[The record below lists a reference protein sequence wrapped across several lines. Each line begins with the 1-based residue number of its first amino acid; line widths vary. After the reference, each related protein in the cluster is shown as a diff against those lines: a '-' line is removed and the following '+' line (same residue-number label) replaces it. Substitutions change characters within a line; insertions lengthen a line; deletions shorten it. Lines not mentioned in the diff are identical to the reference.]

1 VASSPLTP
9 LVLDAAPAQLQPIK
23 ARILAAMSL
32 DARATFS
39 DIATQL
45 GLSRQQVKYHFDQLE
60 EQNIVE
66 SCYAILNV
74 GRLGYLYHRVL
85 VRLTN
90 VSPETEKSI
99 LDYFAR
105 HPRVGWVV
113 EQQGTWQVALA
124 IWTRDMGELE
134 HVLDEILS
142 QVGRHVADKLIS
154 FSAKIYHLKKKF
166 LTGEFDGRA
175 LVVGGEGRA
184 IGLDDLDYEILGV
197 LTKSARKS
205 YREIG
210 LALGVSPKVVKYR
223 MQRMVDEGVIL
234 GFDVKLNHRA
244 LGFTHH
250 KVFLKLANI
259 STVSLDRVTEHL
271 MRLIHTTCITKSIG
285 FSDIEFEVMVQSN
298 GELHKILND
307 LRYNFPDLIRDVS
320 SLIIARTAS
329 STGRRSRSL
338 SS

>member
-1 VASSPLTP
+1 MVSSPLTS
-9 LVLDAAPAQLQPIK
+9 LGLESAPTQLQPIK
-23 ARILAAMSL
+23 ARILAALSL
-32 DARATFS
+32 DGRATFS
-39 DIATQL
+39 DIAAQL

-66 SCYAILNV
+66 NCYAILNV

-85 VRLTN
+85 IRLTN

-99 LDYFAR
+99 LDYFSR

-134 HVLDEILS
+134 LVLDEMLCQI
-142 QVGRHVADKLIS
+142 GRHVADKLIS
-154 FSAKIYHLKKKF
+154 FSAKIFHLKNKF
-166 LTGEFDGRA
+166 LTGEFDGRS
-175 LVVGGEGRA
+175 LIVGGEDRQV
-184 IGLDDLDYEILGV
+184 GLDDLDYEILGV

-210 LALGVSPKVVKYR
+210 LALNVSPKVVKYR
-223 MQRMVDEGVIL
+223 MQRMIDEGVIL

-250 KVFLKLANI
+250 KVFLKFTNI
-259 STVSLDRVTEHL
+259 STESVDRVIDHL

-285 FSDIEFEVMVQSN
+285 FSDIEFEVMVRNN
-298 GELHKILND
+298 GELHTILND
-307 LRYNFPDLIRDVS
+307 LRYDFPDLIRDVS
-320 SLIIARTAS
+320 SLIV
-329 STGRRSRSL
+329 SRETYVNYLPSKK
-338 SS
+338 